1 MPKVTPLSMEDLLS
15 ALSENLSAEEILSAD
30 ILSDLSTQ
38 ITKERLRRKMTQS
51 QFAELLEVSQG
62 MISKWESKDYN
73 FTIETLCKIAVRLGW
88 RFKALFVSSS
98 HSGFSSAITS
108 SYSHLTTSGSPN
120 YYTGAV
126 STGSNIIQF
135 PQPLCMEN

>member
-88 RFKALFVSSS
+88 SFKALFVSSS
-98 HSGFSSAITS
+98 NSVSPGVVTS
-108 SYSHLTTSGSPN
+108 SSPN
-120 YYTGAV
+120 YYTGTV
-126 STGSNIIQF
+126 STSSNIIQF